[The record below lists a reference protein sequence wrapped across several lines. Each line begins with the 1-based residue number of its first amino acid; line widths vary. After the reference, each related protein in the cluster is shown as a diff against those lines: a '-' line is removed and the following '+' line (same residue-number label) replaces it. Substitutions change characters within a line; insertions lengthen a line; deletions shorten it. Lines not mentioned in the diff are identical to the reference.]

1 MPTIYQLK
9 NPKSAIKINGK
20 IYTLVGGSD
29 KKHIAKGKA
38 DKKRNQGFYVRV
50 QQNGNPRKKIY
61 GVIPYLIYAR
71 KK

>member
-1 MPTIYQLK
+1 MPTVYQMK

-20 IYTLVGGSD
+20 IYAIVGGSD
-29 KKHIAKGKA
+29 KKYIAKGKA
-38 DKKRNQGFYVRV
+38 EKKRSQGYYVRIV
-50 QQNGNPRKKIY
+50 KNGNPRRKIY